1 MSEMQQVVHREPI
14 DISVLTSFA
23 ESEGDEDSGL
33 VVELIDLYLTD
44 SSRRLVDMR
53 QGLATSDESLLAR
66 AAHALRGSSGT
77 LGAWQVAE
85 SCEEL
90 ERLAVDLAFAEVA
103 PVVERL
109 DRELTSVRQVF
120 LKARQERTD
129 TQ

>member
-1 MSEMQQVVHREPI
+1 MSEMQQPVHHESI
-14 DISVLTSFA
+14 DINVLTSFA
-23 ESEGDEDSGL
+23 GSQGDEESDL

-44 SSRRLVDMR
+44 SSRRLADMR
-53 QGLATSDESLLAR
+53 QGLATSDKSSLAR

-90 ERLAVDLAFAEVA
+90 ERLAIDLAFADVA
-103 PVVERL
+103 LVLERL

-120 LKARQERTD
+120 LTARHERTH
-129 TQ
+129 T

>member
-1 MSEMQQVVHREPI
+1 MQRAHREPI

-23 ESEGDEDSGL
+23 ESQGDEESDL

-44 SSRRLVDMR
+44 SSRRLADMR

-77 LGAWQVAE
+77 LGAWQLAE

-90 ERLAVDLAFAEVA
+90 ERLAFDLAFAEVA
-103 PVVERL
+103 LVLERL
-109 DRELTSVRQVF
+109 DRELTSVQQVF
-120 LKARQERTD
+120 LTTRQLRTD
-129 TQ
+129 T

>member
-1 MSEMQQVVHREPI
+1 MSQMQRAHREPI

-23 ESEGDEDSGL
+23 ESQGDEESDL

-44 SSRRLVDMR
+44 SSRRLADMR

-77 LGAWQVAE
+77 LGAWQLAE

-90 ERLAVDLAFAEVA
+90 ERLAFDLAFAEVA
-103 PVVERL
+103 LVLERL
-109 DRELTSVRQVF
+109 DRELTSVQQVF
-120 LKARQERTD
+120 LTTRQLRTD
-129 TQ
+129 T